1 MENREALMAEIRKW
15 TLERDKYEAMRIL
28 AEGDVPASAVLDTRD
43 LFYNAHLRSRD
54 FVKNI
59 RHPVHGDI
67 RVLGWPAR
75 MSGSSVSVKAAPR
88 LGEHSAEVVAEVL
101 GLDQAAVTKL
111 LETGIIAVPGP
122 VTAPR

>member
-1 MENREALMAEIRKW
+1 MENRDALMAEIRKW
-15 TLERDKYEAMRIL
+15 TMTRDKYDAMRVL

-43 LFYNAHLRSRD
+43 LFYNEHLRSRE

-75 MSGSSVSVKAAPR
+75 MSKSSVMVKAAPR
-88 LGEHSAEVVAEVL
+88 LGEHSTEVIAEDL
-101 GLDQAAVTKL
+101 GLDAAQVAKL
-111 LETGIIAVPGP
+111 VEQGIIATPGK
-122 VTAPR
+122 APRA